1 MTNIEVNYG
10 RREYV
15 TRRATEDQWD
25 RDDTAAD
32 ISVYSI
38 SRKAE
43 IGYRDISVGF
53 DVVPG
58 QNYWLLWAD
67 YNTGDSFGRDENIVE
82 FIDLYQSPEAAE
94 KAKKELSDK
103 AGYSLPYTRDDG
115 DVVSIHIPWEGYFE
129 SLNSLNIT
137 MVECV
142 S

>member
-1 MTNIEVNYG
+1 MTNIEVNYD

-15 TRRATEDQWD
+15 TRRATEDR

-43 IGYRDISVGF
+43 KGYRDISVGF

-67 YNTGDSFGRDENIVE
+67 YDTGDSFGRDGNKVE
-82 FIDLYQSPEAAE
+82 FIDLFQSPDRAA
-94 KAKKELSDK
+94 AAAKELEDVRDFSAK
-103 AGYSLPYTRDDG
+103 YTREDG
-115 DVVSIHIPWEGYFE
+115 TKIKMYIPWVGYFE

-137 MVECV
+137 MVGCV